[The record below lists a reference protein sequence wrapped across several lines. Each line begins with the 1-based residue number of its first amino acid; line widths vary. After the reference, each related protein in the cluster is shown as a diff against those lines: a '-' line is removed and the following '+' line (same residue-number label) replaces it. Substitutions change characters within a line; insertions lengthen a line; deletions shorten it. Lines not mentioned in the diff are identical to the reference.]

1 MKNMI
6 RPFVTLVLICA
17 LVGIILGV
25 TNAITEPIILRN
37 AEVRARETRLAV
49 LPEAKDF
56 VSVDYENDEGVTG
69 VHKGLDDNG
78 EVIGYVVSVT
88 KKGYKSVSVTVGLD
102 VNGKVLA
109 LSVDASKETSG
120 IGSKTA
126 LEGYVSKFIGLGE
139 SADRVDIIAQATYS
153 SNAVKACVNE
163 AFAVYKSIG
172 GGME

>member
-6 RPFVTLVLICA
+6 KPFVTLVLICA

-25 TNAITEPIILRN
+25 TNAITEPIILKN
-37 AEVRARETRLAV
+37 AEERAKETRLAV
-49 LPEAKDF
+49 LPEAEEF
-56 VSVDYENDEGVTG
+56 VAVDYENDDGVTG
-69 VHKGLDDNG
+69 VHKGLDAEG

-102 VNGKVLA
+102 VDGKVLA

-126 LEGYVSKFIGLGE
+126 LESYVSKFIGLGE
-139 SADRVDIIAQATYS
+139 SADRVDVIAQATYS

-163 AFAVYKSIG
+163 AFNVYESIG
-172 GGME
+172 GKAE

>member
-6 RPFVTLVLICA
+6 IPFAALVLICG
-17 LVGIILGV
+17 LVGVILGV
-25 TNAITEPIILRN
+25 TNEITEPIILRN
-37 AEVRARETRLAV
+37 AEKRAMETRLAV
-49 LPEAKDF
+49 LPEAVLF
-56 VSVDYENDEGVTG
+56 EAVDYENDDGVTG
-69 VHKGLDDNG
+69 VHKGLDG
-78 EVIGYVVSVT
+78 EGNVVGYVISVT

-102 VNGKVLA
+102 TDGKVKA

-139 SADRVDIIAQATYS
+139 SADRVDVIAQATYS

-163 AFAVYKSIG
+163 AFTVYESIG
-172 GGME
+172 GGEE